1 MDFTFLGTSSGV
13 PSRSRN
19 VSGLALRPGRGKPWY
34 LIDCGEASQHQLQ
47 RAPGYSLHHLAAV
60 LITHMHGDHCFGLP
74 GLLASAGMSGRQTA
88 LTLIGPP
95 ELREFVDCAL
105 RVSASYLPFPIDF
118 IDVNTLGTWQGPGA
132 TVDAWPLSHR
142 LPCWAYRFSET
153 DIERKLDK
161 DALLA
166 AGIEPGPRWGQL
178 LRGEPALADDGRV
191 LPRKNFLLPARA
203 PRRIVV
209 AGDNDRPELLGE
221 ACRDAQVLIHEAT
234 YKREDFERVGAGR
247 QHSHAA
253 QVGQFAQQI
262 GIDNLVLTHFSP
274 RYSNVADSSDSIDS
288 LGAEAAAVYRGR
300 LFLAEDF
307 ARYQLVID
315 GSLTRLSDGPTK
327 K

>member
-1 MDFTFLGTSSGV
+1 
-13 PSRSRN
+13 
-19 VSGLALRPGRGKPWY
+19 
-34 LIDCGEASQHQLQ
+34 
-47 RAPGYSLHHLAAV
+47 
-60 LITHMHGDHCFGLP
+60 
-74 GLLASAGMSGRQTA
+74 
-88 LTLIGPP
+88 
-95 ELREFVDCAL
+95 
-105 RVSASYLPFPIDF
+105 
-118 IDVNTLGTWQGPGA
+118 
-132 TVDAWPLSHR
+132 
-142 LPCWAYRFSET
+142 
-153 DIERKLDK
+153 
-161 DALLA
+161 
-166 AGIEPGPRWGQL
+166 
-178 LRGEPALADDGRV
+178 
-191 LPRKNFLLPARA
+191 
-203 PRRIVV
+203 
-209 AGDNDRPELLGE
+209 
-221 ACRDAQVLIHEAT
+221 RDAQVLIHEAT

>member
-1 MDFTFLGTSSGV
+1 
-13 PSRSRN
+13 
-19 VSGLALRPGRGKPWY
+19 
-34 LIDCGEASQHQLQ
+34 
-47 RAPGYSLHHLAAV
+47 
-60 LITHMHGDHCFGLP
+60 
-74 GLLASAGMSGRQTA
+74 
-88 LTLIGPP
+88 
-95 ELREFVDCAL
+95 
-105 RVSASYLPFPIDF
+105 
-118 IDVNTLGTWQGPGA
+118 
-132 TVDAWPLSHR
+132 
-142 LPCWAYRFSET
+142 
-153 DIERKLDK
+153 
-161 DALLA
+161 A

-274 RYSNVADSSDSIDS
+274 RYSNVADSSDSTDS
-288 LGAEAAAVYRGR
+288 
-300 LFLAEDF
+300 
-307 ARYQLVID
+307 
-315 GSLTRLSDGPTK
+315 
-327 K
+327 